1 MMNMTHVERLRWVEE
16 LARINRTLNEP
27 SDDDSLG

>member
-1 MMNMTHVERLRWVEE
+1 MTHMERLRWVEE

-27 SDDDSLG
+27 SDSDSFD

>member
-1 MMNMTHVERLRWVEE
+1 MDMTHIERLRWVSE

-27 SDDDSLG
+27 FDGDSFG